1 MNLVLDDAEEMSIK
15 KKSRKPLGERLL
27 PEHTP
32 GACGS
37 HSEAACAAS
46 TVAHH
51 AARRVGREDSAQG
64 GQHYAHDERHA
75 PRGLSPA
82 GAQRTLQP
90 CSPLLRPTS
99 SKKHSRNSVYSESCL
114 SPGEPRGGERGLEF
128 NLVPSL
134 SPAPARRVAAN
145 ALVTEARL
153 HERRSHSAHSGLPA
167 QTRYGGRADGRQAR
181 PGLERCFPSAVLA
194 KGGCNQE
201 QRNCQTPDRNAARC
215 WRFPSVYAER

>member
-32 GACGS
+32 GVRVPQVK
-37 HSEAACAAS
+37 AACAAS

-82 GAQRTLQP
+82 GAQRT
-90 CSPLLRPTS
+90 CSALLSPPS
-99 SKKHSRNSVYSESCL
+99 AHLLKKHSRSSVYSESCL
-114 SPGEPRGGERGLEF
+114 SPCEPCGRESDAGRFPRYLPLPRER
-128 NLVPSL
+128 V
-134 SPAPARRVAAN
+134 V
-145 ALVTEARL
+145 
-153 HERRSHSAHSGLPA
+153 
-167 QTRYGGRADGRQAR
+167 RADGSRLHAR
-181 PGLERCFPSAVLA
+181 SHGRRAA
-194 KGGCNQE
+194 TG
-201 QRNCQTPDRNAARC
+201 PDRCRSD
-215 WRFPSVYAER
+215 RRRSTEGRPRTHRLRRQ

>member
-1 MNLVLDDAEEMSIK
+1 MQIWLFENTDMRIEGRIIVSCQPLTAGLRGRACRCACADEEPTWQGFDEYMNLVLDDAEEMSIK

-82 GAQRTLQP
+82 GAQCT
-90 CSPLLRPTS
+90 CSAL
-99 SKKHSRNSVYSESCL
+99 L
-114 SPGEPRGGERGLEF
+114 SPP
-128 NLVPSL
+128 
-134 SPAPARRVAAN
+134 
-145 ALVTEARL
+145 
-153 HERRSHSAHSGLPA
+153 SAHLLKKA
-167 QTRYGGRADGRQAR
+167 QSE
-181 PGLERCFPSAVLA
+181 LCVL
-194 KGGCNQE
+194 
-201 QRNCQTPDRNAARC
+201 
-215 WRFPSVYAER
+215 